1 MSKISE
7 QINEYEAETQSEIAK
22 QKYVYVDHYIR
33 TTYIN
38 AEHSFHYSMTLNFII
53 VVSALCNQVA
63 KLSFLFAR

>member
-1 MSKISE
+1 MKLKHRVKLQSKSIYMTC
-7 QINEYEAETQSEIAK
+7 I
-22 QKYVYVDHYIR
+22 YVDHYKH